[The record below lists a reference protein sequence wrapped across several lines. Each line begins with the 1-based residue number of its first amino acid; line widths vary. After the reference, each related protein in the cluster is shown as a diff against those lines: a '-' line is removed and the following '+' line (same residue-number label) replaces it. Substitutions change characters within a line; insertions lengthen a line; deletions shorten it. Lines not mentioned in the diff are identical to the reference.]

1 MAQKKTIEEV
11 AVKIKK
17 EPAQTPRLQKFY
29 RDQMVPKMMQKFG
42 YRNGFEV
49 PRLEKI
55 VVNMGIGEGAQDIK
69 RVDSAVADLAL
80 IAGQHPVVTRSKK
93 AIANFKIKKGD
104 PIGCKVTL
112 RSKKMYEFLDR
123 LISIALPRIRDFR
136 GLSASS
142 FDGRGNY
149 AFGLNE
155 QIIFPEVEYDKVVNV
170 QGMDVVIVTTAK
182 NKEETKELMVLFGI
196 PFRKS

>member
-1 MAQKKTIEEV
+1 MARKTTEEV
-11 AVKIKK
+11 TVEVKAKPTEK
-17 EPAQTPRLQKFY
+17 PRLQKFY
-29 RDQMVPKMMQKFG
+29 REQIVPKMMQKFG

-55 VVNMGIGEGAQDIK
+55 VINMGIGEGAQDIK
-69 RVDSAVADLAL
+69 KIDNAVSELAM

-104 PIGCKVTL
+104 PIGFKVTL
-112 RSKKMYEFLDR
+112 RSKHMYEFLDR

-136 GLSASS
+136 GLSVSS

-182 NKEETKELMVLFGI
+182 NKEETKELMVLFGM
-196 PFRKS
+196 PFRKG

>member
-1 MAQKKTIEEV
+1 MARKTIEEV
-11 AVKIKK
+11 TVEVKAK
-17 EPAQTPRLQKFY
+17 PAENPRLQKFY
-29 RDQMVPKMMQKFG
+29 REQIVPKMMQKFG

-55 VVNMGIGEGAQDIK
+55 VINMGIGEGAQDIK
-69 RVDSAVADLAL
+69 KIDNAVSELAM

-112 RSKKMYEFLDR
+112 RSKHMYEFLDR

-136 GLSASS
+136 GLSVSS

-182 NKEETKELMVLFGI
+182 NKEETKELMVLFGM
-196 PFRKS
+196 PFRKG

>member
-1 MAQKKTIEEV
+1 MAQKKTIEEA

-29 RDQMVPKMMQKFG
+29 RTQIVAKMTQKFG

-69 RVDSAVADLAL
+69 KVDSAVADLAL
-80 IAGQHPVVTRSKK
+80 IAGQYPMVTRSKK

-155 QIIFPEVEYDKVVNV
+155 QIIFPEIEYDKVVNV